1 MIINL
6 FGDSFIYGSCADHH
20 EDGRKMNIDYWLSEE
35 GWSVSNYG
43 YAGSNNTE
51 VLTTIK
57 QNPFDEECF
66 CVVGV
71 TSFLRENLPWL
82 DFASSWGRNILQVDK
97 YDHPN
102 LVEPQNNK
110 LWEDFLIYCYDDEY
124 FNTLYKI
131 WVLKVKHILDNIPNV
146 KGYVFVNTVESYKK
160 PDFVKKE
167 NYLYTNSSITDMLL
181 NKKDSELF
189 EGGLDETNPFVKGRA
204 HPSTKGYKI
213 VSEDIHDIFHTQ

>member
-6 FGDSFIYGSCADHH
+6 FGDSFIYGVCADHH
-20 EDGRKMNIDYWLSEE
+20 ENGRRMDIDYWLSEE

-43 YAGSNNTE
+43 YVGSNNTE
-51 VLTTIK
+51 VLSCIK
-57 QNPFDEECF
+57 ENPFSEECF

-102 LVEPQNNK
+102 LIKPQNNK
-110 LWEDFLIYCYDDEY
+110 LWEDYLIYCYDDEY
-124 FNTLYKI
+124 FNTLYKM
-131 WVLKVKHILDNIPNV
+131 WVLKVKHILDNTPNV

-167 NYLYTNSSITDMLL
+167 NYLYTDSSITDMLL

-189 EGGLDETNPFVKGRA
+189 ERGLDKTNPFVKGRA